1 MKKNFVTIILDTGN
15 NNRNLSITADKN
27 TSNARSK

>member
-1 MKKNFVTIILDTGN
+1 MKKNFVTITLDTGN

-27 TSNARSK
+27 TSNVRSK

>member
-1 MKKNFVTIILDTGN
+1 MKKNFITITLDTRN
-15 NNRNLSITADKN
+15 NNKNLSITADKN